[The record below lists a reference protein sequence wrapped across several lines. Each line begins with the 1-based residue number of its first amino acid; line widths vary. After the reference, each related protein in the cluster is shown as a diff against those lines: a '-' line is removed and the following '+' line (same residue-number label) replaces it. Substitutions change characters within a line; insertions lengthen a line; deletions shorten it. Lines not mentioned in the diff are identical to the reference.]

1 MNKILLIGRLVRDP
15 ETQQT
20 NSGIKYSRFTIAV
33 NRPYGE
39 NQVDYIP
46 IIAWRAQSD
55 FVERYMRKGSQLSI
69 EGRFSSSTYQ
79 NADNQTVTRYEVAA
93 DRIGGLETKAQRE
106 IRNDMSHAK
115 PKKDEQKMEPQTQT
129 QAMKFEEEASAVSD
143 SSLANENADVP
154 WELDL

>member
-39 NQVDYIP
+39 NQVDFIP

-79 NADNQTVTRYEVAA
+79 NADNQTVTRYEIAA

-106 IRNDMSHAK
+106 VRNEMSHSK
-115 PKKDEQKMEPQTQT
+115 PKQAEQKMEPQTETQT
-129 QAMKFEEEASAVSD
+129 MKFEEETSAASD
-143 SSLANENADVP
+143 SNLANDNADVP